1 MVSFLPGKPHL
12 PNRGVVLKQ
21 VELERTPS
29 VGQRPLWDS
38 PSIPIRARHSLPAM
52 AILTAFRCRAG
63 SKPAPSPELL
73 SRPQQQSSS
82 SRELHQSW
90 RGQHWPL
97 MWVGACTGAVAGNQT
112 EPWAVPICCFFLAP
126 GSNSAYACFSQVESR
141 FVTALL

>member
-1 MVSFLPGKPHL
+1 MWVRDPSGTVPAYPS
-12 PNRGVVLKQ
+12 
-21 VELERTPS
+21 ELDTVFYP
-29 VGQRPLWDS
+29 PAS
-38 PSIPIRARHSLPAM
+38 PVPAM
-52 AILTAFRCRAG
+52 ATLTAFRCRAG

-73 SRPQQQSSS
+73 SHPQQQSSS

-112 EPWAVPICCFFLAP
+112 EPWVVPICCFFLAP
-126 GSNSAYACFSQVESR
+126 GSNSAYACSSQVESR